1 VDALLSAHGITKRF
15 GGIRALDGIDFTVGE
30 GDVLGIIG
38 PNGAGKTAL
47 INTITGFY
55 RADSGSIR
63 FAGAE
68 ISRLPIHSISRR
80 GIARTFQNIRIFKR
94 LTVLENV
101 LVAGKWAALQPLAAL
116 FRLRKKKPALE
127 TARSLL
133 SAFGLEAKADWRA
146 ASLSYGEARRLEIA
160 RALYGA
166 PQVLLLDE
174 PAAGMNEAETE
185 RLVNDIR
192 KAQHRLRAVVLIEHD
207 MSLIRALSTR
217 LIAMDY
223 GRKIAEG
230 EPAAVLAH
238 PQVRRAYLGEET

>member
-1 VDALLSAHGITKRF
+1 VGALLSAHGVTKSF
-15 GGIRALDGIDFTVGE
+15 GGIRALDGIDFALGE

-63 FAGAE
+63 LAGDE
-68 ISRLPIHSISRR
+68 ISGLPIHAISRR

-101 LVAGKWAALQPLAAL
+101 LVAGKRAALNPIAAL
-116 FRLRKKKPALE
+116 FRLRRQKPALE
-127 TARSLL
+127 AAANLL
-133 SAFGLEAKADWRA
+133 SAFGLEAKANSRA
-146 ASLSYGEARRLEIA
+146 ATLSYGEARRLEIA
-160 RALYGA
+160 RALYGG

-192 KAQHRLRAVVLIEHD
+192 KARHRLRGVVLIEHD
-207 MSLIRALSTR
+207 MSLIRALSSR

-238 PQVRRAYLGEET
+238 PQVQRAYLGEAA